1 MTEAALCARPINA
14 AQTAVSGHASQAMAK
29 PGKESVAV
37 LRKAWY
43 AIDEDARY
51 QPAAWRGWVRPVLT
65 GNAPMSCPFL
75 SRQFVGVGRR
85 GWCTA
90 ARWTGAR

>member
-51 QPAAWRGWVRPVLT
+51 QP
-65 GNAPMSCPFL
+65 
-75 SRQFVGVGRR
+75 RR
-85 GWCTA
+85 RTLVVEDMI
-90 ARWTGAR
+90 RSGADNLEQVTTDPHLR